1 MVPPEPYI
9 NRTRSSFPYG
19 KNDQLFDNQPRR
31 TRRPCP
37 CRQLLPSVAGSGG
50 GMPHRMRSR
59 LDQGAKPFPLSASI
73 SAIHHWM
80 PVWSRKTVSA
90 QCSPH
95 LRISGSCPG
104 FFGVVMLS
112 GSTAHTCAPCGLP
125 AVSEPPALVSL
136 VRACG
141 GASFAPTPRLL
152 RASLP
157 LRRYVRRVGG
167 GTWPRGA
174 VFPAFPVVHEDI
186 LQK

>member
-1 MVPPEPYI
+1 MATNCIRSVTTDDGTKI
-9 NRTRSSFPYG
+9 DITVDGRTLRIDGDAST
-19 KNDQLFDNQPRR
+19 PR
-31 TRRPCP
+31 TARP
-37 CRQLLPSVAGSGG
+37 VE
-50 GMPHRMRSR
+50 H
-59 LDQGAKPFPLSASI
+59 FPLSASI

-125 AVSEPPALVSL
+125 AVSEPPALVSFVL
-136 VRACG
+136 ACD

-152 RASLP
+152 GASLP
-157 LRRYVRRVGG
+157 LRRYV
-167 GTWPRGA
+167 
-174 VFPAFPVVHEDI
+174 
-186 LQK
+186 

>member
-1 MVPPEPYI
+1 MPVQAAPAVRGRI
-9 NRTRSSFPYG
+9 RGR
-19 KNDQLFDNQPRR
+19 DAAWDA
-31 TRRPCP
+31 
-37 CRQLLPSVAGSGG
+37 VAPG
-50 GMPHRMRSR
+50 RR

-73 SAIHHWM
+73 SAIQHWM

-125 AVSEPPALVSL
+125 AVSEPPALVSFVL
-136 VRACG
+136 ACG
-141 GASFAPTPRLL
+141 GASFAPTPWCP

-157 LRRYVRRVGG
+157 LRRYVRRFRHWYLAPWGLF
-167 GTWPRGA
+167 P
-174 VFPAFPVVHEDI
+174 VFPVIHGCI
-186 LQK
+186 LQKRNHVVNTKVAYM

>member
-1 MVPPEPYI
+1 MF
-9 NRTRSSFPYG
+9 RSITGSRGPSPG
-19 KNDQLFDNQPRR
+19 NDGRE
-31 TRRPCP
+31 
-37 CRQLLPSVAGSGG
+37 CRCRSGVKEKPGQSCLVAGHPDKKRHPTTFYS
-50 GMPHRMRSR
+50 
-59 LDQGAKPFPLSASI
+59 LAPLLRGFLFTISASI
-73 SAIHHWM
+73 SATHRWM
-80 PVWSRKTVSA
+80 PVWNQKTVSA

-157 LRRYVRRVGG
+157 LRRYVRRRRRWYLAPWGRVPGL
-167 GTWPRGA
+167 PA
-174 VFPAFPVVHEDI
+174 VRE
-186 LQK
+186 

>member
-1 MVPPEPYI
+1 MPVQAAPAVRGRI
-9 NRTRSSFPYG
+9 RGR
-19 KNDQLFDNQPRR
+19 DAAWDA
-31 TRRPCP
+31 
-37 CRQLLPSVAGSGG
+37 VAPG
-50 GMPHRMRSR
+50 RR

-125 AVSEPPALVSL
+125 AVSEPPALVSFVL
-136 VRACG
+136 ACG

-152 RASLP
+152 GASLP
-157 LRRYVRRVGG
+157 LRRYILRVGF

-174 VFPAFPVVHEDI
+174 VFPAFPVVHGCR
-186 LQK
+186 LQKRNHAVNTKVADM